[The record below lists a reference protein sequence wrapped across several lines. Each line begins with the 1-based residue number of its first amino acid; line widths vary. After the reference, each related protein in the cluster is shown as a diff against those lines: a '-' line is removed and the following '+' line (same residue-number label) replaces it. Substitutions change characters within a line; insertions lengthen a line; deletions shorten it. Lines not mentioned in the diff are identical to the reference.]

1 MGYTVQDLILDNR
14 LKINI
19 DTNLWWLKLLNN
31 FFCKIQKTATF
42 WKYRNLGNLNS
53 HVVGTSCNYPCVLVD
68 IILMYKY
75 IISYVQIHI
84 FLSTSTYLFLYTRS
98 YILMYNIYIYSYA
111 QVHTSVW
118 TSTISLCKSKYILCK
133 STYILMYKYN
143 IRMKKW
149 INPYVKVPISLRTTA
164 YLYVQVHKSY

>member
-1 MGYTVQDLILDNR
+1 MMTKIVKQVFLQDT
-14 LKINI
+14 KKQ
-19 DTNLWWLKLLNN
+19 T
-31 FFCKIQKTATF
+31 TF

-53 HVVGTSCNYPCVLVD
+53 HVVGTSCNYPCVLVY

-164 YLYVQVHKSY
+164 DLYVQVHKSY